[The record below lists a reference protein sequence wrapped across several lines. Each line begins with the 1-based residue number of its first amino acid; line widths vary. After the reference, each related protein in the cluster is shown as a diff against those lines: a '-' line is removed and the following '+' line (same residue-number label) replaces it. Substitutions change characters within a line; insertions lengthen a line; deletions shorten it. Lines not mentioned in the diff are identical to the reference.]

1 MATTLT
7 PYLSFPGNTRA
18 VFDFYAQALGGR
30 IEAMLSH
37 GDMPP
42 PPADQAPPSGPEG
55 CGGVVPPADSIM
67 HACLS
72 LPGGAM
78 LMAGDVPPGM
88 PFDGM
93 KGVMLALQYDTVAEA
108 QRVFAVLADGGS
120 VQMPLCPTFWAKTFG
135 MLTDRH
141 GVSWA
146 VNGEPIPMA

>member
-18 VFDFYAQALGGR
+18 VFASYAQALGGK

-42 PPADQAPPSGPEG
+42 PPADQAPPDG
-55 CGGVVPPADSIM
+55 CGGMMPPADSIM

-88 PFDGM
+88 PYGGM
-93 KGVMLALQYDTVAEA
+93 KGVMLALQYDTVVEAERA
-108 QRVFAVLADGGS
+108 FAALADGGT
-120 VQMPLCPTFWAKTFG
+120 VTMPLSPTFWAKTFG

-146 VNGEPIPMA
+146 INGEPIAMG

>member
-18 VFDFYAQALGGR
+18 VFADYAQALGGK

-42 PPADQAPPSGPEG
+42 PPAGQTPPEG
-55 CGGVVPPADSIM
+55 CAGMAPPADSFM

-108 QRVFAVLADGGS
+108 ERAFAALADGGT
-120 VQMPLCPTFWAKTFG
+120 VTMPLSPTFWAKTFG

-146 VNGEPIPMA
+146 INGEPIALG